1 MPVTTLLPA
10 ALPKPAPLLC
20 WAKED
25 DADKFGLNDDDAGD
39 ELWLAAFTADE
50 DKGCWDEG
58 LLLLLLLLPLLVL
71 VLVWLLLVLVMLLL
85 LVLTLAAPLLLF
97 VVADAGAAPSVN
109 VLIHC
114 GPNFI
119 TAPDMV
125 KLVD

>member
-1 MPVTTLLPA
+1 M
-10 ALPKPAPLLC
+10 PAPLLC
-20 WAKED
+20 WPKEEE
-25 DADKFGLNDDDAGD
+25 DAEKFGLNDDDEGD
-39 ELWLAAFTADE
+39 ELWLAALAAAAAADE

-58 LLLLLLLLPLLVL
+58 LMLLLLVLPLLVL
-71 VLVWLLLVLVMLLL
+71 VLVWLLVLV

-97 VVADAGAAPSVN
+97 VVADVGAAPSVN

-125 KLVD
+125 MLVN